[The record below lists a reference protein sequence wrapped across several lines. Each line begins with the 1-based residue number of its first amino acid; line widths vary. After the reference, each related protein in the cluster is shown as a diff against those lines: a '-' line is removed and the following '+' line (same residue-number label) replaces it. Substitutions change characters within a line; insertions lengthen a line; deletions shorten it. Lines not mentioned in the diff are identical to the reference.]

1 MDDTAVRAYVSLAVS
16 HSHGNTH
23 GMFIAATEP
32 PPAGGAALDQ
42 VIGLTAG
49 AAIVTAGLLWIAW
62 AHRTHRIEWFQEAGD
77 RLSARTDE
85 PGWSSI
91 PTLFVASSL
100 IVALLGFL
108 WDVSL
113 HAGRGRDAGPLAN
126 PAHYLILYGLFA
138 LFVAGMAAVV
148 YPRDGAKPGIASVR
162 ITRNW
167 YAPVSGIFIAAC
179 GGYALL
185 GFPLDDVWHRLF
197 GQDVTLWGP
206 THLMLIGGAG
216 LSTAGIILLH
226 REAEFSDE
234 WKQRTPSQG
243 SEIFHKLALASA
255 FGGLLIGLSVFQA
268 EFDFG
273 VAQFRMVLEPMMI
286 AAAGALT
293 LVAARLYGG
302 AGVALYTAFF
312 FVIVRGIVSFIV
324 TDVFGQ
330 AHHVFPLY
338 LGSAVLIEL
347 LALSRLKDKPLAF
360 GAVGGLMVG
369 TLGTVIEKAWS
380 DLVFPFPWP
389 RDIWLEGLAMTVPV
403 AVGAG
408 LCGAL
413 FSLGLNG
420 DLPSRGVRRA
430 IVTGAIVVTAA
441 ATANGLLATV
451 PKDATASITTTQV
464 GTDAQPEI
472 MAKVALQPADLVD
485 DNPTW
490 VQLTAWQGGT
500 KDYKGVVTHQ
510 MRRTGDNTW
519 ESTQPVPVGGNWKTL
534 LRVQDGRMLTA
545 APIYLPADKPLD
557 VGEVPVEAKATRDFV
572 PEIKILQRERKFG
585 APGWLWGVAN
595 FIVLLCSLGILV
607 GISVAV
613 SRVSGRIR
621 EHERGEMSRD
631 GSLP

>member
-1 MDDTAVRAYVSLAVS
+1 
-16 HSHGNTH
+16 
-23 GMFIAATEP
+23 MFPAASEP

-62 AHRTHRIEWFQEAGD
+62 AHRTHRIEWFQNAGE
-77 RLSARTDE
+77 RLRQRTGE

-138 LFVAGMAAVV
+138 LFVAGMSAVV

-162 ITRNW
+162 ITRKW

-179 GGYALL
+179 GAYALI

-226 REAEFSDE
+226 REAEFSEE
-234 WKQRTPSQG
+234 WKQRVPSQG
-243 SEIFHKLALASA
+243 SEIFHKIALASA

-273 VAQFRMVLEPMMI
+273 IAQFRMVLEPMMI
-286 AAAGALT
+286 AAAAGLT

-312 FVIVRGIVSFIV
+312 FVIIRGIVSFVV

-338 LGSAVLIEL
+338 LGSAVIIEL
-347 LALSRLKDKPLAF
+347 LALSKLRDKPLAF
-360 GAVGGLMVG
+360 GAIGGLAIGTVG
-369 TLGTVIEKAWS
+369 FVIEKLWN
-380 DLVFPFPWP
+380 DLVFQFPWP
-389 RDIWLEGLAMTVPV
+389 QDIWLETLAMTVPV
-403 AVGAG
+403 AIGAG

-413 FSLGLNG
+413 FAMGLRG
-420 DLPSRGVRRA
+420 QLPSPNVGRVIVIGS
-430 IVTGAIVVTAA
+430 ILVTGAAV
-441 ATANGLLATV
+441 ANGLYATV
-451 PKDATASITTTQV
+451 PKDASASITTTQV
-464 GTDAQPEI
+464 GTDVQPEI
-472 MAKVALQPADLVD
+472 MTKVSVQPADLID
-485 DNPTW
+485 DDPTW
-490 VQLTAWQGGT
+490 VQLTAWQGGNE
-500 KDYKGVVTHQ
+500 DMKGVVTH
-510 MRRTGDNTW
+510 RLKRTGENTW

-534 LRVQDGRMLTA
+534 LRVQDERMLA
-545 APIYLPADKPLD
+545 GVPIFMPADEPLNVD
-557 VGEVPVEAKATRDFV
+557 EVPVEAEMTRDFV
-572 PEIKILQRERKFG
+572 PEIEILQRERDFDSP
-585 APGWLWGVAN
+585 AWMWGVAN
-595 FIVLLCSLGILV
+595 LIVLLCSLAILA

-613 SRVSGRIR
+613 SRVSRSISAQ
-621 EHERGEMSRD
+621 E
-631 GSLP
+631 GSQEQTGSEPTLRA

>member
-1 MDDTAVRAYVSLAVS
+1 MLFTANEA
-16 HSHGNTH
+16 
-23 GMFIAATEP
+23 

-62 AHRTHRIEWFQEAGD
+62 AHRTHRIEWFQKAGE
-77 RLSARTDE
+77 RLGQRTGE

-162 ITRNW
+162 ITRQW

-179 GGYALL
+179 GMYALI

-226 REAEFSDE
+226 REAEFSEE
-234 WKQRTPSQG
+234 WKRGVPSQG
-243 SEIFHKLALASA
+243 AEIFHKIALASA

-273 VAQFRMVLEPMMI
+273 IAQFRMVLEPMMI
-286 AAAGALT
+286 AAAGAVA

-312 FVIVRGIVSFIV
+312 FIIMRGIVSFVV
-324 TDVFGQ
+324 TDVFGE

-338 LGSAVLIEL
+338 LGSAVIIEL
-347 LALSRLKDKPLAF
+347 LAISKLKDKPLAF
-360 GAVGGLMVG
+360 GAVGGLLIG
-369 TLGTVIEKAWS
+369 TVGTVIEKLWN
-380 DLVFPFPWP
+380 DLVFQFPWP
-389 RDIWLEGLAMTVPV
+389 QDIWLESLAMTIPV
-403 AVGAG
+403 AVGLG
-408 LCGAL
+408 MCGAL
-413 FSLGLNG
+413 FALGLEGN
-420 DLPSRGVRRA
+420 LPSPNVGRV
-430 IVTGAIVVTAA
+430 IVVGSILITAA
-441 ATANGLLATV
+441 AAANGLYATV
-451 PKDATASITTTQV
+451 PKDATASFTTTQV
-464 GTDAQPEI
+464 GTDAEPEI
-472 MAKVALQPADLVD
+472 VAKVSVQPADLID
-485 DNPTW
+485 DHPTW

-500 KDYKGVVTHQ
+500 DDRKGVVTTR
-510 MRRTGDNTW
+510 MKRTGENTW
-519 ESTQPVPVGGNWKTL
+519 ESTRPVPVGGNWKTL
-534 LRVQDGRMLTA
+534 LRVQDGRMLTGV
-545 APIYLPADKPLD
+545 PIYMPKDVPLN
-557 VGEVPVEAKATRDFV
+557 VKEVPVEPKFTRDFV
-572 PEIKILQRERKFG
+572 PEIKILQRERKFD
-585 APGWLWGVAN
+585 APTWMWGVAN
-595 FIVLLCSLGILV
+595 VIVLLCSLAILA

-613 SRVSGRIR
+613 SRVSRRIG
-621 EHERGEMSRD
+621 EHGAGAAGPAPDDSAD
-631 GSLP
+631 QDSGDAPTLNA

>member
-1 MDDTAVRAYVSLAVS
+1 
-16 HSHGNTH
+16 
-23 GMFIAATEP
+23 MFIAANEP

-49 AAIVTAGLLWIAW
+49 AMVVTAGLLWIAW
-62 AHRTHRIEWFQEAGD
+62 AHRTHRIEWFQNAGE
-77 RLSARTDE
+77 RLRERTGE

-91 PTLFVASSL
+91 PTAFVASSL

-138 LFVAGMAAVV
+138 LFVAGMSAVV
-148 YPRDGAKPGIASVR
+148 YPRDGEKPGIASVR
-162 ITRNW
+162 ITRQW

-179 GGYALL
+179 GLYALI
-185 GFPLDDVWHRLF
+185 GFPLDDIWHRLF

-226 REAEFSDE
+226 REAEFSEE
-234 WKQRTPSQG
+234 WGQRVPSQG
-243 SEIFHKLALASA
+243 SEIFHKIALASA

-273 VAQFRMVLEPMMI
+273 IAQFRMVLEPMMI
-286 AAAGALT
+286 AAAGAVA

-302 AGVALYTAFF
+302 VGVALYTAFF
-312 FVIVRGIVSFIV
+312 FVIMRGIVSFVV
-324 TDVFGQ
+324 TDVFGE

-347 LALSRLKDKPLAF
+347 LAFTRLRDKPLAF
-360 GAVGGLMVG
+360 GAVGGLLIGTVG
-369 TLGTVIEKAWS
+369 SVIEKGWN
-380 DLVFPFPWP
+380 DLVFQFPWP
-389 RDIWLEGLAMTVPV
+389 QDIWLESLAMTVPV
-403 AVGAG
+403 AIGTG

-413 FSLGLNG
+413 FALGLRG
-420 DLPSRGVRRA
+420 ELPARNVAR
-430 IVTGAIVVTAA
+430 VIVVGTILVIGAA
-441 ATANGLLATV
+441 VANGLYATV
-451 PKDATASITTTQV
+451 PKDASASITTTQV
-464 GTDAQPEI
+464 GTKAEPEI
-472 MAKVALQPADLVD
+472 MAKVSVQPADLID
-485 DNPTW
+485 DHPTW

-500 KDYKGVVTHQ
+500 DDRKGVVTHQ
-510 MRRTGDNTW
+510 MKRTGENTW

-534 LRVQDGRMLTA
+534 LRVQDGRMLA
-545 APIYLPADKPLD
+545 AVPVYMPADAPLN
-557 VGEVPVEAKATRDFV
+557 VKEVPVEPKFTRDFV
-572 PEIKILQRERKFG
+572 PEIEILQRERDFDSP
-585 APGWLWGVAN
+585 AWMWGVAN
-595 FIVLLCSLGILV
+595 VIVLLCSLAILT

-613 SRVSGRIR
+613 SRVSRSIGA
-621 EHERGEMSRD
+621 HESAD
-631 GSLP
+631 TGSATKEPGSTPTLRS

>member
-1 MDDTAVRAYVSLAVS
+1 MLFTA
-16 HSHGNTH
+16 N
-23 GMFIAATEP
+23 EP

-62 AHRTHRIEWFQEAGD
+62 AHRTHRIEWFQTAGE
-77 RLSARTDE
+77 RLKERTGE

-100 IVALLGFL
+100 VVALLGFL

-138 LFVAGMAAVV
+138 LFVAGMSAVV

-162 ITRNW
+162 ITRQW
-167 YAPVSGIFIAAC
+167 YAPVSGLFIAAC
-179 GGYALL
+179 GLYALI
-185 GFPLDDVWHRLF
+185 GFPLDDIWHRLF

-226 REAEFSDE
+226 REAEFSEE
-234 WKQRTPSQG
+234 WRQRVPSQA
-243 SEIFHKLALASA
+243 SEIFHKFALASA

-273 VAQFRMVLEPMMI
+273 IAQFRMVLEPMMI
-286 AAAGALT
+286 AAAGAVA

-302 AGVALYTAFF
+302 AGVALYTAGF
-312 FVIVRGIVSFIV
+312 FVIVRGIVSFVV
-324 TDVFGQ
+324 TDVFGE

-338 LGSAVLIEL
+338 VGSAVIIEL
-347 LALSRLKDKPLAF
+347 LALTKLKDKPLAF
-360 GAVGGLMVG
+360 GAIGGLLIGSAGSV
-369 TLGTVIEKAWS
+369 VEKVWN
-380 DLVFPFPWP
+380 DQVFQFPWP
-389 RDIWLEGLAMTVPV
+389 QDIWLESLAMTVPV
-403 AVGAG
+403 AIGMG

-413 FSLGLNG
+413 FALGLRGN
-420 DLPSRGVRRA
+420 LPSPNVGRV
-430 IVTGAIVVTAA
+430 IVVGSILVTAA
-441 ATANGLLATV
+441 AAANGLYATV

-464 GTDAQPEI
+464 GTDAEPEI
-472 MAKVALQPADLVD
+472 MAKVSVQPANLID
-485 DNPTW
+485 DDPTW

-500 KDYKGVVTHQ
+500 DDRKGVVTH
-510 MRRTGDNTW
+510 RLKRTGENTW
-519 ESTQPVPVGGNWKTL
+519 ASTQPVPVGGNWKTL
-534 LRVQDGRMLTA
+534 LRVQDGRMLA
-545 APIYLPADKPLD
+545 GVPIFMPADAPLD
-557 VGEVPVEAKATRDFV
+557 AEELPVEAQSTRAFV
-572 PEIKILQRERKFG
+572 PEIEILQRERDLDSP
-585 APGWLWGVAN
+585 AWMWGVAN
-595 FIVLLCSLGILV
+595 LIVLLCSLAILT

-613 SRVSGRIR
+613 SRVSRRI
-621 EHERGEMSRD
+621 GEQGAAQDAVPTDS
-631 GSLP
+631 GGTPTLTS

>member
-1 MDDTAVRAYVSLAVS
+1 
-16 HSHGNTH
+16 
-23 GMFIAATEP
+23 MFIAANEP

-49 AAIVTAGLLWIAW
+49 AMIVTAGLLWIAW
-62 AHRTHRIEWFQEAGD
+62 AHRTHRIEWFQNAGE
-77 RLSARTDE
+77 RLRERTGE

-91 PTLFVASSL
+91 PTAFVASSL

-138 LFVAGMAAVV
+138 LFVAGMSAVV
-148 YPRDGAKPGIASVR
+148 YPRDGEKPGIASVR
-162 ITRNW
+162 ITRQW

-179 GGYALL
+179 GLYALI

-226 REAEFSDE
+226 REAEFSEE
-234 WKQRTPSQG
+234 WGQRVPSQG
-243 SEIFHKLALASA
+243 SEIFHKIALASA

-273 VAQFRMVLEPMMI
+273 IAQFRMVLEPMMI
-286 AAAGALT
+286 AAAGAVA

-302 AGVALYTAFF
+302 VGVALYTAFF
-312 FVIVRGIVSFIV
+312 FVIMRGIVSFVV
-324 TDVFGQ
+324 TDVFGE

-347 LALSRLKDKPLAF
+347 LAFTRLRDKPLAF
-360 GAVGGLMVG
+360 GAVGGLLIGTVG
-369 TLGTVIEKAWS
+369 SVIEKGWN
-380 DLVFPFPWP
+380 DLVFQFPWP
-389 RDIWLEGLAMTVPV
+389 QDIWLESLAMTVPV
-403 AVGAG
+403 AIGTG

-413 FSLGLNG
+413 FALGLRG
-420 DLPSRGVRRA
+420 ELPARNVAR
-430 IVTGAIVVTAA
+430 VIVVGTILVIGAA
-441 ATANGLLATV
+441 VANGLYATV
-451 PKDATASITTTQV
+451 PKDASASITTTQV
-464 GTDAQPEI
+464 GTKAEPEI
-472 MAKVALQPADLVD
+472 MAKVSVQPADLID
-485 DNPTW
+485 ENPTW

-500 KDYKGVVTHQ
+500 DDRKGVVTHR
-510 MRRTGDNTW
+510 MKRTGENTW

-545 APIYLPADKPLD
+545 VPIYMPADAPLN
-557 VGEVPVEAKATRDFV
+557 VKEVPAEPKFTRDFV
-572 PEIKILQRERKFG
+572 PEIEILQRERDFDSP
-585 APGWLWGVAN
+585 AWMWGVAN
-595 FIVLLCSLGILV
+595 MIVLLCSLAILT

-613 SRVSGRIR
+613 GRVSRSIKA
-621 EHERGEMSRD
+621 HESAD
-631 GSLP
+631 TGSATKEPGSTPTLRS

>member
-1 MDDTAVRAYVSLAVS
+1 
-16 HSHGNTH
+16 
-23 GMFIAATEP
+23 MFITANEP

-42 VIGLTAG
+42 VIGLSVG
-49 AAIVTAGLLWIAW
+49 AMVVTAGLLWIAW
-62 AHRTHRIEWFQEAGD
+62 AHRTHRIEWFQNAGEKL
-77 RLSARTDE
+77 RERTDE

-138 LFVAGMAAVV
+138 LFVAGMSAVV

-162 ITRNW
+162 ITRQW

-179 GGYALL
+179 GLYALI

-226 REAEFSDE
+226 REAEFSEE
-234 WKQRTPSQG
+234 WKQRTPSQV
-243 SEIFHKLALASA
+243 SEIFHKFALASA

-286 AAAGALT
+286 AAAAAVA

-302 AGVALYTAFF
+302 AGVAMYTAFF
-312 FVIVRGIVSFIV
+312 FVIVRGIVSFVV
-324 TDVFGQ
+324 TDVFGE

-338 LGSAVLIEL
+338 LGSAVIIEL
-347 LALSRLKDKPLAF
+347 LAFSKLRDKPLVF
-360 GAVGGLMVG
+360 GAVGGL
-369 TLGTVIEKAWS
+369 LIGTVGSVIELLWN

-389 RDIWLEGLAMTVPV
+389 QDIWLESLAMTVPV
-403 AVGAG
+403 AVGMG

-413 FSLGLNG
+413 FALGIQG
-420 DLPSRGVRRA
+420 RLPSPNVGRV
-430 IVTGAIVVTAA
+430 IVAGSILVTAA
-441 ATANGLLATV
+441 AAANGLYATV

-464 GTDAQPEI
+464 GTDAEPQV
-472 MAKVALQPADLVD
+472 MAKVSVQPADLID
-485 DNPTW
+485 DHPTW

-500 KDYKGVVTHQ
+500 NNTKGIVLRQ
-510 MRRTGDNTW
+510 MKRTGESTW

-545 APIYLPADKPLD
+545 VPIYMPADAPLN
-557 VGEVPVEAKATRDFV
+557 VKEVPAEPKFTRDFV
-572 PEIKILQRERKFG
+572 PEIEILQRERKFD
-585 APGWLWGVAN
+585 APTWMWGVAN
-595 FIVLLCSLGILV
+595 LIVLLCSLAILT

-613 SRVSGRIR
+613 SRVSRSISR
-621 EHERGEMSRD
+621 HESEHA
-631 GSLP
+631 GSGQKEPGTSSTLRT

>member
-1 MDDTAVRAYVSLAVS
+1 
-16 HSHGNTH
+16 
-23 GMFIAATEP
+23 MFIAATEP

-49 AAIVTAGLLWIAW
+49 AAIVTAGLMWIAW
-62 AHRTHRIEWFQEAGD
+62 AHRTHRIEWFQTAGERLRD
-77 RLSARTDE
+77 RSGE
-85 PGWSSI
+85 PGWASI

-138 LFVAGMAAVV
+138 LFVAGMSAVV

-162 ITRNW
+162 ITRQW

-179 GGYALL
+179 GFYALI
-185 GFPLDDVWHRLF
+185 GFPLDDIWHRLF

-226 REAEFSDE
+226 REAEFSQE
-234 WKQRTPSQG
+234 WQQRERSQG
-243 SEIFHKLALASA
+243 SEFFHKFALASA

-286 AAAGALT
+286 GAAAAVA

-302 AGVALYTAFF
+302 VGVALYTAFF
-312 FVIVRGIVSFIV
+312 FVIVRGIVSFVV
-324 TDVFGQ
+324 TDVFGE

-338 LGSAVLIEL
+338 LGSAVIIEL
-347 LALSRLKDKPLAF
+347 LALTRLKDKPLAF
-360 GAVGGLMVG
+360 GAVGGLLIGTVG
-369 TLGTVIEKAWS
+369 SVIEKLWN

-389 RDIWLEGLAMTVPV
+389 QDIWLETLAMTVPV
-403 AVGAG
+403 AVGMG
-408 LCGAL
+408 MCGAL
-413 FSLGLNG
+413 FALGLKG
-420 DLPSRGVRRA
+420 RLPSATVGRV
-430 IVTGAIVVTAA
+430 IVVGSILVAAA
-441 ATANGLLATV
+441 ATANGLYATV
-451 PKDATASITTTQV
+451 PKDATASIATTQV
-464 GTDAQPEI
+464 GSEAEPEI
-472 MAKVALQPADLVD
+472 MAKVSVQPADLID
-485 DNPTW
+485 DDPTW

-500 KDYKGVVTHQ
+500 DDTKGVVTHQ
-510 MRRTGDNTW
+510 LKRTGENTW

-534 LRVQDGRMLTA
+534 LRVQDGRMLA
-545 APIYLPADKPLD
+545 GVPIFMPEDAPLNVK
-557 VGEVPVEAKATRDFV
+557 EVPAEPQFTRDFV
-572 PEIKILQRERKFG
+572 PEIEILQRERDFD
-585 APGWLWGVAN
+585 APAWMWGVAN
-595 FIVLLCSLGILV
+595 LIVLLCSLAILA

-613 SRVSGRIR
+613 ARVSRRIAD
-621 EHERGEMSRD
+621 HERSERES
-631 GSLP
+631 GSEPTLRT

>member
-1 MDDTAVRAYVSLAVS
+1 MLFTA
-16 HSHGNTH
+16 N
-23 GMFIAATEP
+23 EP

-62 AHRTHRIEWFQEAGD
+62 AHRTHRIEWFQTAGE
-77 RLSARTDE
+77 RLRDRTDE

-138 LFVAGMAAVV
+138 LFVAGMSAVV

-162 ITRNW
+162 ITRQW
-167 YAPVSGIFIAAC
+167 YAPVSGIFIAGC
-179 GGYALL
+179 GLYALI

-226 REAEFSDE
+226 REAEFSEE
-234 WKQRTPSQG
+234 WKQRVPSQG

-273 VAQFRMVLEPMMI
+273 IAQFRMVLEPMMI
-286 AAAGALT
+286 AAAGAVA

-324 TDVFGQ
+324 TDVFGE

-347 LALSRLKDKPLAF
+347 LALTKLKDKPLVF
-360 GAVGGLMVG
+360 GAVGGLLIGTVG
-369 TLGTVIEKAWS
+369 SVIEKLWN
-380 DLVFPFPWP
+380 DLVFQFPWP
-389 RDIWLEGLAMTVPV
+389 QDIWLESLAMTVPV
-403 AVGAG
+403 AVGLG

-413 FSLGLNG
+413 FALGLKG
-420 DLPSRGVRRA
+420 QLPSPNVGRI
-430 IVTGAIVVTAA
+430 IVVGSILVTAA
-441 ATANGLLATV
+441 AAANGLYATV

-464 GTDAQPEI
+464 GTDAEPEI
-472 MAKVALQPADLVD
+472 MAKVSVQPADLID
-485 DNPTW
+485 DHPTW

-500 KDYKGVVTHQ
+500 DDKKGVVTHR
-510 MRRTGDNTW
+510 MKRTGENTW
-519 ESTQPVPVGGNWKTL
+519 ESTQPVPIGGNWKTL

-545 APIYLPADKPLD
+545 VPIYMPADAPLN
-557 VGEVPVEAKATRDFV
+557 VKEVQAEPKFTRDFV
-572 PEIKILQRERKFG
+572 PEIKILQRERKFD
-585 APGWLWGVAN
+585 APTWMWGVAN
-595 FIVLLCSLGILV
+595 MLVLLCSLAILT

-613 SRVSGRIR
+613 ARVSRRIE
-621 EHERGEMSRD
+621 EHGAAPPVDSTPTPS
-631 GSLP
+631 GGTPTLTS

>member
-1 MDDTAVRAYVSLAVS
+1 
-16 HSHGNTH
+16 
-23 GMFIAATEP
+23 MFIAATEP

-49 AAIVTAGLLWIAW
+49 AAIVTAILLWIAW
-62 AHRTHRIEWFQEAGD
+62 AHRTHRIEWFQTAGE
-77 RLSARTDE
+77 RLRERTDE

-100 IVALLGFL
+100 VVALLGFL

-138 LFVAGMAAVV
+138 LFVAGMSAVV

-243 SEIFHKLALASA
+243 SEIFHKIALASA

-302 AGVALYTAFF
+302 IGVALYTAFF
-312 FVIVRGIVSFIV
+312 FVIVRGIVSFVV

-338 LGSAVLIEL
+338 LGSALIIEL
-347 LALSRLKDKPLAF
+347 LALSKLKDKPLVF
-360 GAVGGLMVG
+360 GAVGGLLIGTVG
-369 TLGTVIEKAWS
+369 TVGEKLWN

-389 RDIWLEGLAMTVPV
+389 QDIWLETLAMTVPV
-403 AVGAG
+403 AIGAG

-413 FSLGLNG
+413 FALGLQG
-420 DLPSRGVRRA
+420 RLPAPNVGRVIVVAS
-430 IVTGAIVVTAA
+430 ILVTGAAA
-441 ATANGLLATV
+441 ANGLYATV
-451 PKDATASITTTQV
+451 PKDATATFTTTQV

-472 MAKVALQPADLVD
+472 MTTVSVQPADLID

-490 VQLTAWQGGT
+490 VQLTAWQGGSDD
-500 KDYKGVVTHQ
+500 KKGIVTHQ
-510 MRRTGDNTW
+510 LKRTGENTW

-534 LRVQDGRMLTA
+534 LRVQDGRMLA
-545 APIYLPADKPLD
+545 GVPIFMPADAPLD
-557 VGEVPVEAKATRDFV
+557 AEEVPVEPEFTRDLV
-572 PEIKILQRERKFG
+572 PEIEILQREREQDTS
-585 APGWLWGVAN
+585 AWMWGVAN
-595 FIVLLCSLGILV
+595 MIVLVCSLAILA

-613 SRVSGRIR
+613 ARVARRIE
-621 EHERGEMSRD
+621 EHERTGTESGEPT
-631 GSLP
+631 LKT

>member
-1 MDDTAVRAYVSLAVS
+1 
-16 HSHGNTH
+16 
-23 GMFIAATEP
+23 MFIAATEP

-62 AHRTHRIEWFQEAGD
+62 AHRTHRIEWFQKAGD
-77 RLSARTDE
+77 RLRERTDE

-100 IVALLGFL
+100 IVALLGFM

-138 LFVAGMAAVV
+138 LFVAGMSAVV

-162 ITRNW
+162 ITRQW

-234 WKQRTPSQG
+234 WKQRVSSQG
-243 SEIFHKLALASA
+243 SEIFHKFALASA
-255 FGGLLIGLSVFQA
+255 FGGLLIGLSVFQG

-286 AAAGALT
+286 AAAAALA

-302 AGVALYTAFF
+302 VGVALYTAFF
-312 FVIVRGIVSFIV
+312 FVIMRGIVSFLV
-324 TDVFGQ
+324 TDVFGE

-338 LGSAVLIEL
+338 LGSAVIIEL
-347 LALSRLKDKPLAF
+347 LALSKMRDKPLVF
-360 GAVGGLMVG
+360 GAVGGLLIGTVG
-369 TLGTVIEKAWS
+369 TVGEKLWN

-389 RDIWLEGLAMTVPV
+389 QDIWLETLAMTVPV
-403 AVGAG
+403 AIGAG

-413 FSLGLNG
+413 FAMGLRG
-420 DLPSRGVRRA
+420 QLPAPSIGRVIVIGS
-430 IVTGAIVVTAA
+430 ILVTGAAA
-441 ATANGLLATV
+441 ANGLYATV
-451 PKDATASITTTQV
+451 PKDATATITTTQV
-464 GTDAQPEI
+464 GTDAEPEI
-472 MAKVALQPADLVD
+472 MAKVSVQPADLID

-490 VQLTAWQGGT
+490 VQLTAWQGGSDDT
-500 KDYKGVVTHQ
+500 KGIVLHQ
-510 MRRTGDNTW
+510 LKRTGENTW

-534 LRVQDGRMLTA
+534 LRVQDGRMLA
-545 APIYLPADKPLD
+545 GVPVFMPADAPLD
-557 VGEVPVEAKATRDFV
+557 AEEVPVEPQFTRDLV
-572 PEIKILQRERKFG
+572 PEIEILQRERDFE
-585 APGWLWGVAN
+585 APAWMWGVAN
-595 FIVLLCSLGILV
+595 MIVLVCSLAILA

-613 SRVSGRIR
+613 ARVGRRIE
-621 EHERGEMSRD
+621 EHERSDTESGEPTLRA
-631 GSLP
+631 

>member
-1 MDDTAVRAYVSLAVS
+1 MLFTA
-16 HSHGNTH
+16 N
-23 GMFIAATEP
+23 EP

-62 AHRTHRIEWFQEAGD
+62 AHRTHRIEWFQTAGE
-77 RLSARTDE
+77 RLRERTGE

-91 PTLFVASSL
+91 PTVFVASSL
-100 IVALLGFL
+100 VVALLGFL

-138 LFVAGMAAVV
+138 LFVAGMSAVV
-148 YPRDGAKPGIASVR
+148 YPRDGEKPGIASVR
-162 ITRNW
+162 ITRQW

-179 GGYALL
+179 GLYALI
-185 GFPLDDVWHRLF
+185 GFPLDDIWHRLF

-226 REAEFSDE
+226 REAEFSEE
-234 WKQRTPSQG
+234 WRQRVPSQA
-243 SEIFHKLALASA
+243 SEIFHKFALASA

-273 VAQFRMVLEPMMI
+273 IAQFRMVLEPMMI
-286 AAAGALT
+286 AAAGAVA

-302 AGVALYTAFF
+302 LGVALYTAFF
-312 FVIVRGIVSFIV
+312 FVIVRGIVSFVV
-324 TDVFGQ
+324 TDVFGE

-347 LALSRLKDKPLAF
+347 LALSKLKDKPLVF
-360 GAVGGLMVG
+360 GAVGGLLIGTVG
-369 TLGTVIEKAWS
+369 SVIEKLWN
-380 DLVFPFPWP
+380 DQVFQFPWP
-389 RDIWLEGLAMTVPV
+389 QDIWLESLAMTVPV
-403 AVGAG
+403 AVGMG

-413 FSLGLNG
+413 FALGLQG
-420 DLPSRGVRRA
+420 RLPSPAVGRV
-430 IVTGAIVVTAA
+430 IVVGSILVTAA
-441 ATANGLLATV
+441 AAANGLYATV

-464 GTDAQPEI
+464 GTDADPEI
-472 MAKVALQPADLVD
+472 MAKVSVQPADLID
-485 DNPTW
+485 DHPTW

-500 KDYKGVVTHQ
+500 DDRKGVVTH
-510 MRRTGDNTW
+510 RLKRTGENTW

-534 LRVQDGRMLTA
+534 LRVQDGRMLA
-545 APIYLPADKPLD
+545 AVPIFMPEDAPLD
-557 VGEVPVEAKATRDFV
+557 VKEVPAEPQFTRDFV
-572 PEIKILQRERKFG
+572 PEIEILQRERDFDSP
-585 APGWLWGVAN
+585 AWMWGVAN
-595 FIVLLCSLGILV
+595 LIVLLCSLAILT

-613 SRVSGRIR
+613 ARVSRRIA
-621 EHERGEMSRD
+621 EQGAAPVDSTPTSPD
-631 GSLP
+631 GTPTLTP